1 MRSTP
6 RTCYTFHCRND
17 QGRQDFVVVGGARR
31 HLAGAIVVSRGE
43 RNVLFL
49 AQNEQTR
56 SDLPAFVNLFKAR
69 SVDSNMF
76 VDQGMTRLMVM
87 TMEDR
92 CGRFVALAITAKFY
106 GG

>member
-17 QGRQDFVVVGGARR
+17 QGRQNFVVVGGARR
-31 HLAGAIVVSRGE
+31 HLSGAIVVSRGE
-43 RNVLFL
+43 RNVLLL

-56 SDLPAFVNLFKAR
+56 SDLPAFVNLFNG
-69 SVDSNMF
+69 SNVF

-87 TMEDR
+87 ALEDR

>member
-1 MRSTP
+1 MRSTS
-6 RTCYTFHCRND
+6 RTCYTFHCRYD
-17 QGRQDFVVVGGARR
+17 QGRQNFVVVGGARR

-43 RNVLFL
+43 RNVLL
-49 AQNEQTR
+49 LSQNEQTR

-69 SVDSNMF
+69 SVGSNMF
-76 VDQGMTRLMVM
+76 VEQGMTRLMVM
-87 TMEDR
+87 AMEDR

>member
-6 RTCYTFHCRND
+6 RTCYTIHCRHD
-17 QGRQDFVVVGGARR
+17 QGRQKFVVVVGARR
-31 HLAGAIVVSRGE
+31 HLADAIAVSRGE
-43 RNVLFL
+43 RNVLLL

-69 SVDSNMF
+69 SVGSNMF
-76 VDQGMTRLMVM
+76 ADQGMTRLMVM
-87 TMEDR
+87 ALEDR

>member
-17 QGRQDFVVVGGARR
+17 QGRKNFVVVGGAR
-31 HLAGAIVVSRGE
+31 HLVGAIVVSRGE
-43 RNVLFL
+43 RNVLRL

-69 SVDSNMF
+69 SVGGNMF
-76 VDQGMTRLMVM
+76 IDQGMTRLMVM
-87 TMEDR
+87 AMEDR